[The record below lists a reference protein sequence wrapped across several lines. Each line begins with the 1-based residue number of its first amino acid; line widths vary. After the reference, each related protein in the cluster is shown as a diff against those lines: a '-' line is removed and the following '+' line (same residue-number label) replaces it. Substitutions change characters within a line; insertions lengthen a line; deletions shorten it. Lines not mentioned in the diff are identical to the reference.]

1 MKLGFVIPL
10 MTDYDVE
17 KAFHNIEKACFDCK
31 VDFEVIFA
39 INANLNSV
47 FTKVRGLIVDNN
59 KIKAFMVQNGMNEHQ
74 LITIAME
81 KCEQYDAIVIYSGKE
96 EINIDVVR
104 AFVTSWQAGNKIV
117 YLKKVYTGL
126 KKIGASIKNFFYLA
140 GLKFVGI
147 YKDYLAEND
156 IQLLDKDVVITINQ
170 LPAKNQQ
177 LRTLDSFVGYHVDMV
192 HMEVNSKKKEDSAY
206 AATSKS
212 YLTSKVLS
220 MLFLCLTVIGLIV
233 GILAYC
239 LNWHFPVGVHI
250 GLILLFIVSAVLAF
264 LFNAK
269 RTLALRV
276 GHTID
281 VAMLEN
287 AKEKLER
294 YNF

>member
-1 MKLGFVIPL
+1 MKLGFIIPL

-17 KAFHNIEKACFDCK
+17 RAFHNIEKACFDCK
-31 VDFEVIFA
+31 VDFEITFA

-47 FTKVRGLIVDNN
+47 FTKVRGLIVDSN
-59 KIKAFMVQNGMNEHQ
+59 KVKAFMVEHSLDEHQ

-81 KCEQYDAIVIYSGKE
+81 KSEEYDAIVIYSGKE

-117 YLKKVYTGL
+117 YLKKVYTGFR
-126 KKIGASIKNFFYLA
+126 KIGMAIKNFFYLM
-140 GLKFVGI
+140 GLKFVGV

-192 HMEVNSKKKEDSAY
+192 HMEVNSKKKEDVAY
-206 AATSKS
+206 APRINN
-212 YLTSKVLS
+212 YLTAKVLTF
-220 MLFLCLTVIGLIV
+220 LFLGLSVV
-233 GILAYC
+233 GLFVDILA
-239 LNWHFPVGVHI
+239 LILGWNFHIGVHAT
-250 GLILLFIVSAVLAF
+250 LISLFVASAILAF

-269 RTLALRV
+269 RNLALRA
-276 GHTID
+276 GRMID
-281 VAMLEN
+281 VNALN
-287 AKEKLER
+287 VAKEKLER

>member
-1 MKLGFVIPL
+1 MKLGFIIPL

-17 KAFHNIEKACFDCK
+17 RAFHNIEKACFDCK
-31 VDFEVIFA
+31 VDFEVVFA

-59 KIKAFMVQNGMNEHQ
+59 KIKAFMVEHSLHEHA

-81 KCEQYDAIVIYSGKE
+81 KCEQYDAVVIYSGKE
-96 EINIDVVR
+96 EVNIDVVR

-117 YLKKVYTGL
+117 YLKKVYTGF
-126 KKIGASIKNFFYLA
+126 KKIITSIKNFFYLG
-140 GLKFVGI
+140 GLKFVGV

-156 IQLLDKDVVITINQ
+156 IQLLDQDVVITINQ

-192 HMEVNSKKKEDSAY
+192 HMEVNTKKKEDPAY
-206 AATSKS
+206 NIKSKS
-212 YLTSKVLS
+212 YLTSKVLTF
-220 MLFLCLTVIGLIV
+220 LFLALTM
-233 GILAYC
+233 
-239 LNWHFPVGVHI
+239 VGVLVDVLSFILKWHWPI
-250 GLILLFIVSAVLAF
+250 YVHFILFGLFGVGALLAF

-276 GHTID
+276 GHTMD
-281 VAMLEN
+281 VSVLKD